1 VVIAFHGS
9 SKIGMD
15 VDGFAMEA
23 DTRLSLPIFTTKYSD
38 SKIFVYP
45 NGVGGT
51 WAGPSYAK
59 VSVDEDIQFVKDLL
73 VDLHTNFSVDSKR
86 IYATG
91 LSNGGGFVGVIACSD
106 VSAHFAALAP
116 VAGAF
121 YTDINGPN
129 NGCAPGRTPLPLLE
143 IHGGSDKTV
152 NYTGGTGEGGQ
163 LPSITD
169 WLNSWAQ
176 RDGCTTK
183 KAEDSDNGNV
193 HHYTW
198 TCNGVE
204 GALQHWKVDSMDHY
218 WPSKSLD
225 FSMIAAGAGPQPIEA
240 NDIIIGFFEQFSLD

>member
-1 VVIAFHGS
+1 MDSLWRQTLDCRYLFLQRSTATALVYAFFF
-9 SKIGMD
+9 I
-15 VDGFAMEA
+15 
-23 DTRLSLPIFTTKYSD
+23 SLRQPTNSLK
-38 SKIFVYP
+38 KIFVYP

-59 VSVDEDIQFVKDLL
+59 VSIAEDIQFVKDLL

-116 VAGAF
+116 VAGAY

-129 NGCAPGRTPLPLLE
+129 NGCAPARSPLPLME

-152 NYTGGTGEGGQ
+152 NYTGGAGEGGQ

-169 WLNSWAQ
+169 WY
-176 RDGCTTK
+176 
-183 KAEDSDNGNV
+183 V
-193 HHYTW
+193 HPML
-198 TCNGVE
+198 GML
-204 GALQHWKVDSMDHY
+204 GDIKVY
-218 WPSKSLD
+218 EL
-225 FSMIAAGAGPQPIEA
+225 G
-240 NDIIIGFFEQFSLD
+240 